1 MNLND
6 RLNMRC
12 LRVSSERGMESEPFV
27 QYLALMLIADLKNHM
42 KQANLFKDYTLD
54 DVLEAFNRVEC
65 FVHHLWPD
73 MRRNSLADISQ
84 TSSREIA
91 HLATR

>member
-1 MNLND
+1 M
-6 RLNMRC
+6 
-12 LRVSSERGMESEPFV
+12 SSECGLESESFV

-65 FVHHLWPD
+65 FVHYLWPD

>member
-42 KQANLFKDYTLD
+42 KQANLFKDDTLD
-54 DVLEAFNRVEC
+54 DVLEDFNRVEC
-65 FVHHLWPD
+65 FVH
-73 MRRNSLADISQ
+73 
-84 TSSREIA
+84 
-91 HLATR
+91 